1 MLACHAGAG
10 YRSVME
16 TAISQHFGEI
26 ALAPAGSRAVAGS
39 FTLGGAPVEL
49 DLNITDQDRLD
60 EASLHKVDYRLR
72 FLPELVESVRE
83 LIGQELDEEDSA
95 ADQYRRFHC
104 QNLKDGDVAAVF
116 GVERPEDISKD
127 VFLRAL
133 RLAHVGIFPG
143 QPERYFVLDFTLG
156 KGFTDEVLIAAADSD
171 GVVDDEV
178 VWD

>member
-1 MLACHAGAG
+1 
-10 YRSVME
+10 ME

-26 ALAPAGSRAVAGS
+26 ALAPASSRAVTGR

-49 DLNITDQDRLD
+49 DLNITDQDHLD
-60 EASLHKVDYRLR
+60 EAALHKVDYRLR
-72 FLPELVESVRE
+72 FLPELVDSARE
-83 LIGQELDEEDSA
+83 LIAQELDDKESPA
-95 ADQYRRFHC
+95 GQYRRFHC
-104 QNLKDGDVAAVF
+104 QNLHDGEAKEVF
-116 GVERPEDISKD
+116 GVESPEEITTE

-156 KGFTDEVLIAAADSD
+156 EGFTDEVLIAAADSD

>member
-1 MLACHAGAG
+1 MLACRAGAG

-16 TAISQHFGEI
+16 TAVSQHFGEI
-26 ALAPAGSRAVAGS
+26 ALAPAGSRAVAGRFS
-39 FTLGGAPVEL
+39 LGGAPVEL

-83 LIGQELDEEDSA
+83 LIGQELDDEESA

-104 QNLKDGDVAAVF
+104 QNVADGEVKSVF
-116 GVERPEDISKD
+116 GVERPEEITRD

-156 KGFTDEVLIAAADSD
+156 EGFTDEVLVAAADSD
-171 GVVDDEV
+171 GMVDDEV
-178 VWD
+178 LWD

>member
-1 MLACHAGAG
+1 
-10 YRSVME
+10 ME
-16 TAISQHFGEI
+16 TATSQHFGEI

-39 FTLGGAPVEL
+39 FTLDGAAVEL

-72 FLPELVESVRE
+72 FLHELVESARE
-83 LIGQELDEEDSA
+83 LIGQELDEQDSA

-104 QNLKDGDVAAVF
+104 QNLRAGEAAEVF
-116 GVERPEDISKD
+116 GVEHPEDISKD

-156 KGFTDEVLIAAADSD
+156 RGFTDEVLVAAADAD
-171 GVVDDEV
+171 GLVDDEV
-178 VWD
+178 LWE